1 MTNLVRSAALAAV
14 FTMVIAAIPA
24 VANEITVPA
33 KPTFYKDVLPILQ
46 ENCQDCHRPG
56 GKNMGGMVAP
66 MAFID
71 YKDTRP
77 WAKGIAKAVST
88 KQMPPWDASP
98 EHAGVFEYERGL
110 DDSEIEMVVR
120 WAKTGAS
127 RGNEADGPAPL
138 EFPDVEG
145 WSIGEPDL
153 IVRMPEPFF
162 VPDDLLDATHYFKT
176 TLTEEQL
183 PKDRWIQKVE
193 FHAGSTAVHHIIA
206 TPIGGIAPG
215 NAPSVYRDGYS
226 AKLKAGAEIV
236 FNMHYHKEPGAGTG
250 MWDQSEVGVVFYP
263 EGYVPDHVLTTDP
276 LGTFAINIPP
286 HAKDYQATAQMT
298 FQTDVLISQ
307 MMPHMHYRG
316 VSAKYDLTYPDGK
329 EEVLLNV
336 PEYDFNWQTSYRFKE
351 PKFVPKGTKVTLTG
365 TWDNSEDNPF
375 NPDPNQ
381 NVTWGEAT
389 HEEMMFGWI
398 SWTNPKEDATGH
410 SGYNNRRQDGR

>member
-1 MTNLVRSAALAAV
+1 MTNVVRSLALAAV
-14 FTMVIAAIPA
+14 VAMALAAIPA

-88 KQMPPWDASP
+88 KTMPPWDASP
-98 EHAGVFEYERGL
+98 EHAGVFEGERGL
-110 DDSEIEMVVR
+110 DDSEIETIVR
-120 WAKTGAS
+120 WTSTGAT

-138 EFPDVEG
+138 EFPSVDG
-145 WSIGEPDL
+145 WAIGEPDL

-183 PKDRWIQKVE
+183 PKDRWIHKVE
-193 FHAGSTAVHHIIA
+193 FHAGSPAVHHIIA
-206 TPIGGIAPG
+206 RPLGGIAPG

-226 AKLKAGAEIV
+226 AKLHAGEEII

-250 MWDQSEVGVVFYP
+250 VWDQSEVGVVFYP
-263 EGYVPDHVLTTDP
+263 EGYEPEHVLSTHP
-276 LGTFAINIPP
+276 LGTFNFKIPP
-286 HAKDYQATAQMT
+286 HAKNYQASAKMT
-298 FQTDVLISQ
+298 FESDALINS

-316 VSAKYDLTYPDGK
+316 VAAKYVLTYPDGK
-329 EEVLLNV
+329 EETLLNV
-336 PEYDFNWQTSYRFKE
+336 PNYDFNWQTSYRFKE
-351 PKFVPKGTKVTLTG
+351 PKFVPKGTQVTLTG

-381 NVTWGEAT
+381 TITWGEAT
-389 HEEMMFGWI
+389 HEEMMFGWL
-398 SWTNPKEDATGH
+398 SFTNPHEGAEGH
-410 SGYNNRRQDGR
+410 SGIVRDAFSD